1 MTRQCHL
8 IRAGR
13 LALGRAPAVRRRRS
27 VRRGRT
33 DRVTRAATDGSEVG
47 SAFCG
52 DDRIRS
58 PYSPQRRVRY
68 RCIHVTDLTESGGCP
83 HPSHRGCSTGSTP
96 VDGGRRL
103 VVDAYYAERRT
114 ENRALGTHSGRTD
127 PVAAAPT
134 TATPGVAHRR
144 EVVSDRVY
152 FRGGTTPPSGNR
164 GARTAS
170 ETCTEVGR
178 SRTVVFPADRR
189 HHRRARAGTERRRR
203 RATNQ
208 SSR

>member
-33 DRVTRAATDGSEVG
+33 DRVTRVATDGSEVG

-52 DDRIRS
+52 DARIRS

-68 RCIHVTDLTESGGCP
+68 RCIRVTDLTGPGGCHHLP
-83 HPSHRGCSTGSTP
+83 PGMLDGI
-96 VDGGRRL
+96 DGGRRL
-103 VVDAYYAERRT
+103 VVDAYYADRRT
-114 ENRALGTHSGRTD
+114 ENRALGTHAGWTG

-134 TATPGVAHRR
+134 TGTPAVAHRR
-144 EVVSDRVY
+144 EVVSNRVY

-189 HHRRARAGTERRRR
+189 HHRQARAGTERRRR